1 MAFLELGPG
10 ERLEYHYEPPATL
23 AEDGGLT
30 FVFVNALTSDMVAW
44 QREITPALEGA
55 GHGTL
60 LYGLRGQ
67 AGSKAAPGAV
77 LDDALMGRDLKAL
90 LDAVAPPRPVLVGLS
105 IGGLFALRAVLGGAE
120 VAGLVLLNTLRK
132 PSLRLSWINEAVL
145 RAQKFGGPALMRDV
159 MSPLIAGPKMLEAIR
174 PGALQDL
181 PYEPLPPD
189 APVLRLLAGAC
200 EADWEVAYEKVAA
213 PVLVVSGL
221 RDRVFYDAAD
231 VAELTARLPHAR
243 AIELPE
249 IGHLIPME
257 AGAETARMLLDFAA
271 EIG

>member
-10 ERLEYHYEPPATL
+10 DRLEYHAEPPAS
-23 AEDGGLT
+23 ADGLS

-44 QREITPALEGA
+44 QREITPALEAA

-60 LYGLRGQ
+60 LYGLRCQ
-67 AGSKAAPGAV
+67 AGSTATPGTV

-90 LDAVAPPRPVLVGLS
+90 LDHVAPRRPVLVGLS
-105 IGGLFALRAVLGGAE
+105 IGGLFALRAVEQGAE

-132 PSLRLSWINEAVL
+132 PSLRLDWINQAVL
-145 RAQKFGGPALMRDV
+145 RAQRFGGPALMRDLFT
-159 MSPLIAGPKMLEAIR
+159 PLIAGPAMLEAAR
-174 PGALQDL
+174 PGALQDA
-181 PYEPLPPD
+181 PYEALPPD
-189 APVLRLLAGAC
+189 SSVLRLLAGGCA
-200 EADWEVAYEKVAA
+200 ANWEVAYESVRA

-231 VAELTARLPHAR
+231 VAELTARLPDAR
-243 AIELPE
+243 AVELPE

-257 AGAETARMLLDFAA
+257 CGAETARMLLDFAA